1 MKVTS
6 FLGKTLDD
14 DVINLIV
21 EKLSFENM
29 KKDSQFVSEGQWRH
43 LVEDSYAL
51 LRISWVFFEGKAR
64 VKGPRHQIYQI
75 GVAPET
81 LDICISF

>member
-1 MKVTS
+1 MRKDLRGHVGKVTS

-14 DVINLIV
+14 DVINLMV

-51 LRISWVFFEGKAR
+51 LRISWVFFRRKSKS
-64 VKGPRHQIYQI
+64 KGAEPPDLLNWC
-75 GVAPET
+75 G
-81 LDICISF
+81 S